1 MHFELY
7 PSHLHRFGSVKVYG
21 VFTWSDVVICVKPV
35 EICMNNSK
43 SKKRLLALQEAKL
56 LSGEIVDALRFAIE
70 HFSGTKY
77 HDSQI
82 PKPVMANKRCRQDV
96 EE

>member
-1 MHFELY
+1 
-7 PSHLHRFGSVKVYG
+7 
-21 VFTWSDVVICVKPV
+21 
-35 EICMNNSK
+35 MNNSK
-43 SKKRLLALQEAKL
+43 SKKRLLALQESKL
-56 LSGEIVDALRFAIE
+56 LSVKIEDALRFAIE
-70 HFSGTKY
+70 NFSDTKY